1 VADAEAEAKAL
12 IRTGQ
17 ALQADEDIDG
27 AVRAYSGALALKTSD
42 RVRAY
47 ALVCRGSVKDEAWD
61 FDGAVAD
68 YDEAIALA
76 PDDPSAWFM
85 RGIAHQARENWL
97 AALCDFDAAIER
109 DSESAEF
116 YEARGVTRLCVA
128 NWRGARVD
136 LARAIVLAARRLTR
150 LRENLARTES
160 SGVHE
165 RAVLISRRKHR
176 RSV

>member
-1 VADAEAEAKAL
+1 M
-12 IRTGQ
+12 IRAGQ
-17 ALQADEDIDG
+17 ALQTGEDIDG
-27 AVRAYSGALALKTSD
+27 AIQAYSCAMVLRTLA

-47 ALVCRGSVKDEAWD
+47 ALVCRGSAKDEARD

-85 RGIAHQARENWL
+85 RGIAYQARENWL
-97 AALCDFDAAIER
+97 AALHDFDAAIER

-116 YEARGVTRLCVA
+116 YEARGLARLCVA
-128 NWRGARVD
+128 NWRGARED
-136 LARAIVLAARRLTR
+136 LARAIVLAALRLTGILEDR
-150 LRENLARTES
+150 RRTGS

-165 RAVLISRRKHR
+165 RALLISRRRHW
-176 RSV
+176 RSA